1 MKNCEQGTQ
10 TIDRERNVRKLK
22 VRSFFSTS
30 LYLALSFTGIVQTAN
45 AADIH
50 GTVVDQS
57 GAAVV
62 GAGISLLGIS
72 GEARGSAVSDN
83 TGSFS
88 LQSVAAGKYVLRAES
103 PKFEPSKTDVDVAEE
118 SSHVSVRITLNVQSA
133 KSSVTVSESVGYV
146 RPTGTTATKT
156 DTPVWETPFTADT
169 VTRELA
175 DDQGDHTLE
184 QVLQNASSV
193 QAADYDA
200 GWGAKTYF
208 VRGFDTNNL
217 LFQDGARLPQYAEI
231 EPAMIDEFT
240 VLKGAAAG
248 LYGRIEPGGIINVT
262 TLKPQPAAT
271 YGLGLTYGPWGLAR
285 VQADA
290 TGPLDHSHNLL
301 YRGIVAYETASS
313 YRDTVQTK
321 HLTVSPALTWTPTA
335 NDRFDLRFEYKHW
348 QDDNDQGMLLVPA
361 VIGPAT
367 GNILVN
373 RIPDLPRSVYF
384 GASGAYYN
392 VRNSQENLTW
402 THKLGRNWTVKPMAV
417 VSHMSQPGGAE
428 TGPTGWLN
436 TPAAGFGSQNPTTAT
451 YYVGDPSAV
460 GAANSFVEIDLT
472 GRASFLGMQHSLLV
486 STEFNNQSS
495 FYHMWPYGG
504 DLTQTIDVNA
514 PVYQPVA
521 EFYTPPGSTPPFYA
535 YTIHN
540 RWYSGTV
547 QDQITIAKR
556 LRILAGVRYD
566 SATYKFSN
574 YSGYPGGTGITQG
587 TDSKPQPRVGASYDL
602 FSWLAVFGSY
612 SQSFGDS
619 SAGSLL
625 YNGRNAAALT
635 ANQREVGLKGHW
647 LANRV
652 TGEVNYFDLKKQ
664 NILVAEPIATFH
676 GTCTSPNS
684 ATTCAIQ
691 VGQEGSRGVEVS
703 LNGRISSSWNVVAS
717 YANVLARVLPN
728 TDGTS
733 YTALPV
739 GQRLVDIPRNSGA
752 LWAYYH
758 NARGWGAG
766 LGLVGAGDRPVD
778 QPSYQLNTTLVLPGY
793 AQLNAVVSYR
803 WKRER
808 IEPTVQ
814 LRFDN
819 ITNTDAWQPGY
830 GSYGVIPSEPRSI
843 YGTFRLALR

>member
-1 MKNCEQGTQ
+1 MKNDTHRPWNVWKTQ
-10 TIDRERNVRKLK
+10 MRLFPLSRILY
-22 VRSFFSTS
+22 FFLCLPVT
-30 LYLALSFTGIVQTAN
+30 LTTAL
-45 AADIH
+45 AADIR

-57 GAAVV
+57 GASVA
-62 GAGISLLGIS
+62 GASISLLGS
-72 GEARGSAVSDN
+72 NGEARGSATSDN

-88 LQSVAAGKYVLRAES
+88 LQSVATGKYFLRVES
-103 PKFEPSKTDVDVAEE
+103 PKFDPAKADVAVAEE
-118 SSHVSVRITLNVQSA
+118 TSQLSVRITLNVQSA
-133 KSSVTVSESVGYV
+133 QSSVTVTDSIGYV
-146 RPTGTTATKT
+146 HQTGTTATKT
-156 DTPVWETPFTADT
+156 DTPIWEMPFTADT
-169 VTRELA
+169 LTRELA
-175 DDQGDHTLE
+175 DDQDDHTLE
-184 QVLQNASSV
+184 QVLQNVSSV

-200 GWGAKTYF
+200 GWGAKSYF

-262 TLKPQPAAT
+262 TLKPQSAAS
-271 YGLGLTYGPWGLAR
+271 YGLGLTFGPYDLTR

-290 TGPLDHSHNLL
+290 TGPIDQSHTFL
-301 YRGIVAYETASS
+301 YRAIVAYEAADS
-313 YRDTVQTK
+313 YRDTVQTR
-321 HLTVSPALTWTPTA
+321 HLTLSPALTWTPTA

-348 QDDNDQGMLLVPA
+348 QDDNDQGELLVPA
-361 VIGPAT
+361 VIDPAS

-373 RIPDLPRSVYF
+373 RLPNLPCSVYF
-384 GASGAYYN
+384 GASAAYYN

-417 VSHMSQPGGAE
+417 VSHMSQPGGSE

-451 YYVGDPSAV
+451 YYVGDPSSSV
-460 GAANSFVEIDLT
+460 GAANAFAEVDLT
-472 GRASFLGMQHSLLV
+472 GKVSFLGMQHSLLA

-504 DLTQTIDVNA
+504 DLTQTIDVYA
-514 PVYQPVA
+514 PVYQPVS

-547 QDQITIAKR
+547 QDQVTIGKR
-556 LRILAGVRYD
+556 LRILGGIRYD

-574 YSGYPGGTGITQG
+574 YSGYPGGTGTTQG
-587 TDSKPQPRVGASYDL
+587 RDTKPQPRVGASYDL
-602 FSWLAVFGSY
+602 VSWLAAFGSY
-612 SQSFGDS
+612 SESFGDS

-625 YNGRNAAALT
+625 YNGKNAAALT
-635 ANQREVGLKGHW
+635 ANQWEVGLKGHW
-647 LANRV
+647 AGGRL

-664 NILVAEPIATFH
+664 NILVDEPIATFH
-676 GTCTSPNS
+676 GSCTTPDSP
-684 ATTCAIQ
+684 TTCPIQ

-703 LNGRISSSWNVVAS
+703 FTGRVLSNLNVVAS
-717 YANVLARVLPN
+717 YASIQARVLPN

-733 YTALPV
+733 YSALPV
-739 GQRLVDIPRNSGA
+739 GQALVNIPRDSGA
-752 LWAYYH
+752 VWAYYH
-758 NARGWGAG
+758 NASGWGAG
-766 LGLVGAGDRPVD
+766 LGLVSAGNRPVD
-778 QPSYQLNTTLVLPGY
+778 QPSYQLNTTLVLPAY

-803 WKRER
+803 WKREKL
-808 IEPTVQ
+808 EPTVQ
-814 LRFDN
+814 VRFDN
-819 ITNTDAWQPGY
+819 INNANAWQPGY
-830 GSYGVIPSEPRSI
+830 GGYGAIPSAPRSI
-843 YGTFRLALR
+843 YGTFKLALR

>member
-1 MKNCEQGTQ
+1 M
-10 TIDRERNVRKLK
+10 
-22 VRSFFSTS
+22 
-30 LYLALSFTGIVQTAN
+30 A
-45 AADIH
+45 
-50 GTVVDQS
+50 
-57 GAAVV
+57 GAA
-62 GAGISLLGIS
+62 ISLLS
-72 GEARGSAVSDN
+72 STGEVRGSATSDN
-83 TGSFS
+83 AGSFS
-88 LQSVAAGKYVLRAES
+88 LQSVATGKYVLRAEAS
-103 PKFEPSKTDVDVAEE
+103 KFEPAQADVDLADP
-118 SSHVSVRITLNVQSA
+118 SSQLSVQIKLNVQSA
-133 KSSVTVSESVGYV
+133 KSVVTVSDSIGYE
-146 RPTGTTATKT
+146 RSTGTTATKT

-184 QVLQNASSV
+184 QVLQNVSSV

-208 VRGFDTNNL
+208 LRGFDTNNL

-248 LYGRIEPGGIINVT
+248 LYGRIEPGGLINVT
-262 TLKPQPAAT
+262 TLKPQQAAS
-271 YGLGLTYGPWGLAR
+271 YGLGLTYGPYGLAR

-290 TGPLDHSHNLL
+290 TGPINHSQTLL
-301 YRGIVAYETASS
+301 YRGIVAYETANS
-313 YRDTVQTK
+313 YRDTLQTK

-348 QDDNDQGMLLVPA
+348 QDDGDQGMLLVPS
-361 VIGPAT
+361 VIDPT
-367 GNILVN
+367 SGNAIVN
-373 RIPDLPRSVYF
+373 RIPDLPRNVFF

-392 VRNSQENLTW
+392 VRNSQENLSW
-402 THKLGRNWTVKPMAV
+402 AHKLGRNWTIKPMAM

-436 TPAAGFGSQNPTTAT
+436 APATGFGLQNPTTAA

-460 GAANSFVEIDLT
+460 GAANSFVEVDLT
-472 GRASFLGMQHSLLV
+472 GKVSFLGMQHSLLV

-504 DLTQTIDVNA
+504 DLPQTIDVYA
-514 PVYQPVA
+514 PVYQPVS

-556 LRILAGVRYD
+556 LRILAGIRYD

-574 YSGYPGGTGITQG
+574 YSGYPGGTRITQG
-587 TDSKPQPRVGASYDL
+587 TDSKPQPRVGVSYDL
-602 FSWLAVFGSY
+602 LSSVAAFGSY
-612 SQSFGDS
+612 SESFGDS
-619 SAGSLL
+619 TAGSLL
-625 YNGRNAAALT
+625 YNGKNAAALT
-635 ANQREVGLKGHW
+635 ANQWEVGLKGHW
-647 LANRV
+647 LANRL
-652 TGEVNYFDLKKQ
+652 TGEVNFFDLKKQ
-664 NILVAEPIATFH
+664 NIIVDEPIATFH
-676 GTCTSPNS
+676 GTCTAPDS
-684 ATTCAIQ
+684 ATTCSIQ
-691 VGQEGSRGVEVS
+691 VGQEGSRGIEVS
-703 LNGRISSSWNVVAS
+703 LNGRISSNWSVVAS

-728 TDGTS
+728 TDGSS

-739 GQRLVDIPRNSGA
+739 GQRLVDIPRDSGA

-758 NARGWGAG
+758 NASGWGAG
-766 LGLVGAGDRPVD
+766 LGLVSAGDRPVD
-778 QPSYQLNTTLVLPGY
+778 QPSYQQNTTLVLPAY
-793 AQLNAVVSYR
+793 TQLNAVVSYR

-808 IEPTVQ
+808 LEPTVQ

-819 ITNTDAWQPGY
+819 ITNVDAWQPGY
-830 GSYGVIPSEPRSI
+830 GSYGIIPSQPRSI
-843 YGTFRLALR
+843 YGTFKLALR